1 MIWLDLSAW
10 IGGHSRQHPRISTTS
25 LEYFMKS
32 KKLTLILIGGA
43 LLGGISSGAFADGKY
58 DGVGSAG
65 QQQLRSPRAQG
76 ERVGADYDYP
86 HVPVTTSRSRAE
98 VGAELEQARAQG
110 ERVGADYD
118 YPHVA
123 VATSRS
129 RAEVRADAAQNPTL
143 HAVGGNN
150 IYFGG

>member
-1 MIWLDLSAW
+1 LHGSAA
-10 IGGHSRQHPRISTTS
+10 IRGSIHGSQTTS

-58 DGVGSAG
+58 DGGVGSTG

-86 HVPVTTSRSRAE
+86 HMSVATSRSRAE

-118 YPHVA
+118 YPHMSL
-123 VATSRS
+123 ATSRS
-129 RAEVRADAAQNPTL
+129 RAEVQADAAQNPTL
-143 HAVGGNN
+143 HVLGGNN
-150 IYFGG
+150 VYFGG